1 MECNLISLYKKVF
14 PKLFSGSKNI
24 YGLGIFLAIGIAN
37 MDDEIISR
45 PVRCNVYRPGIYRW

>member
-1 MECNLISLYKKVF
+1 MECNLTSLYKKVF

-24 YGLGIFLAIGIAN
+24 PGLGIYLAIGIAN

-45 PVRCNVYRPGIYRW
+45 PVRCAVYRPGIYR